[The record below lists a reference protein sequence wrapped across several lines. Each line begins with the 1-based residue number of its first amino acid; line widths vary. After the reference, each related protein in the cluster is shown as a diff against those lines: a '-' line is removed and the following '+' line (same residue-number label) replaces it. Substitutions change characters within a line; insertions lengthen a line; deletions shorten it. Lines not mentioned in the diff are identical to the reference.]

1 MSGTLKSALGLP
13 LRNAAPTPRH
23 VGRAQQKN
31 PPRSI
36 GGLCRGNCCDA
47 I

>member
-13 LRNAAPTPRH
+13 LRNAAPTPRL
-23 VGRAQQKN
+23 VDRAQQKN